1 MSIHLCTWKCVSTKA
16 HLFPSKT
23 SPIRRI
29 FILFLCRETKTVLC
43 RKCWATAWSLTAN
56 WTYHCDAEL
65 KMTISTPRWFPI
77 ASVQTSLQLQVVVHS
92 FLWNWFQWL
101 SLGYLFE
108 PAKFIYLM
116 IVAVKFQK
124 SKSNRLT
131 HWPIFS
137 VQVVLEPK
145 NQEIFVGSI
154 AEMFCHANASIFQW
168 KVIHLDFQN
177 SSSSQ
182 RLISVYHNETKQ
194 ELENMI
200 NATLLSKD
208 TIVNILYV
216 FNISE
221 KATDCFLE
229 GEYFCVLEFLDDA
242 VQTTSDRGTLT
253 INGEIL
259 WLFLADF
266 TLRYLSI

>member
-1 MSIHLCTWKCVSTKA
+1 M
-16 HLFPSKT
+16 
-23 SPIRRI
+23 
-29 FILFLCRETKTVLC
+29 
-43 RKCWATAWSLTAN
+43 
-56 WTYHCDAEL
+56 
-65 KMTISTPRWFPI
+65 
-77 ASVQTSLQLQVVVHS
+77 
-92 FLWNWFQWL
+92 
-101 SLGYLFE
+101 
-108 PAKFIYLM
+108 M
-116 IVAVKFQK
+116 IVALKIQK

-131 HWPIFS
+131 YRPIFS

-208 TIVNILYV
+208 TIVNISYV
-216 FNISE
+216 FNISDI
-221 KATDCFLE
+221 ATDCFLE
-229 GEYFCVLEFLDDA
+229 GEYFCVLEFFDDA

-259 WLFLADF
+259 
-266 TLRYLSI
+266 